1 MRHSGDFWTNA
12 ADAGLRTNGERMS
25 EGVEARVLAVS
36 VGISAPLSIE
46 AASPPITVQ
55 SGIRKRPVSTVEQP
69 AGVEVGRLGLAGDEQ
84 ADLSVHGG
92 LDKAVYMFA
101 SEHYAWWQDRQREAD
116 ASNAKRA
123 LAFGALGE
131 NLTTVGLI
139 ETDLWIGDRLF
150 IGEVEFQV
158 ESLRTPCFKLN
169 AAMGYSR
176 AVKHMLTSGYA
187 GVYLS
192 VIKTGVISA
201 GASIDVVPGRREE
214 SILAILQRRR
224 GRGQREA

>member
-1 MRHSGDFWTNA
+1 MNDK
-12 ADAGLRTNGERMS
+12 RMS
-25 EGVEARVLAVS
+25 EGIEARVLAVS
-36 VGISAPLSIE
+36 VGISAPLLIK
-46 AASPPITVQ
+46 AASPPVTVQ
-55 SGIRKRPVSTVEQP
+55 SGIRKRPVSTVEKP
-69 AGVEVGRLGLAGDEQ
+69 AEVEVGRLGLAGDEQ

-101 SEHYAWWQDRQREAD
+101 SEHYPWWQDRQREAD
-116 ASNAKRA
+116 ASSAKRA

-131 NLTTVGLI
+131 NLTTVGLV
-139 ETDLWIGDRLF
+139 ETDLWVGDRLF

-158 ESLRTPCFKLN
+158 ESPRTPCFKFN

-176 AVKHMLTSGYA
+176 AVKHMFTSGYT

-201 GASIDVVPGRREE
+201 GASIDVLPGRREV
-214 SILAILQRRR
+214 SILAILQRLR
-224 GRGQREA
+224 GRAQREA